1 MITVHIC
8 SQDDSNVVTRNID
21 PESKSQFDNE
31 LLLLFREACGIMP
44 RFLFDFDTSDANDQ
58 QKQWVND
65 FNS

>member
-21 PESKSQFDNE
+21 PKSKGQFDNE
-31 LLLLFREACGIMP
+31 LLLLFREACGFMH
-44 RFLFDFDTSDANDQ
+44 RFHFEFDTSDSNDQ
-58 QKQWVND
+58 QKQWVDD